1 MAITEGS
8 QGSLREVERQIC
20 EFAASLNEKDR
31 RRFVA
36 LEAKRYGHGGIA
48 WICRIVGCSRH
59 TVERGMAELDLLPD
73 DPAAGR
79 VRRPGAGRKKKLLR
93 NRKSNKT

>member
-1 MAITEGS
+1 MASVHDSANVLSEID
-8 QGSLREVERQIC
+8 RQTRDY
-20 EFAASLNEKDR
+20 ALSLNEKDR

-48 WICRIVGCSRH
+48 WITNVVGCSRH
-59 TVERGMAELDLLPD
+59 TVERGMVELDSLAS

-79 VRRPGAGRKKKLLR
+79 VRRPGAGRKKR
-93 NRKSNKT
+93 SNPDRKSKRI